1 MAGGTRGMILAQ
13 LRRGNRTVDELAAA
27 VGTTDNSVR
36 SHLATLERDGLVR
49 VEGRR
54 RSPGAGKP
62 AVLYGVDPAADVA
75 LSKAYPAVLVALV
88 EVLVDT
94 LPANASQALLKAVGE
109 RLARAAGGEARGT
122 REQRVEA
129 AASALVSMGGDVEV
143 VPSPGALTIQGY
155 GCPLASAVSS
165 RPEVCTA
172 VEAFVADVTGEP
184 TRQCCDHGERPRC
197 RFVIG
202 EKKA

>member
-1 MAGGTRGMILAQ
+1 MAGETRGMIVAQ
-13 LRRGNRTVDELAAA
+13 LRRGQRTVDELAVA

-49 VEGRR
+49 VEGTR

-62 AVLYGVDPAADVA
+62 AVLYGLDPAADVA
-75 LSKAYPAVLVALV
+75 LSKAYPPVLVALV
-88 EVLVDT
+88 EVLIDE
-94 LPANASQALLKAVGE
+94 LPSQATQALLKEVGH
-109 RLARAAGGEARGT
+109 RLARSAGGEARGS
-122 REQRVEA
+122 REQRVQTA
-129 AASALVSMGGDVEV
+129 AAALVSMGGDVEV
-143 VPSPGALTIQGY
+143 LQSAGDLTIQGY

-184 TRQCCDHGERPRC
+184 TQQRCEHGERPRC

-202 EKKA
+202 EHED